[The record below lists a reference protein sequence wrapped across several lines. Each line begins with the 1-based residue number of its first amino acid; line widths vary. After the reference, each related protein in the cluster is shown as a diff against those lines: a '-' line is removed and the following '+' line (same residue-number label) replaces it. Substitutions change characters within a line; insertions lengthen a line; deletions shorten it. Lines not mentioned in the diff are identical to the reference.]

1 MKRGYVAIV
10 PFGILLVLAGAL
22 CTASLFAG
30 DNDNSRGSAI
40 VLGGIFNLHGS
51 QAVLD
56 VPSAQGA
63 ELAVEQINDNGGLLG
78 KHVDLVIEDGHSR
91 PKKLAAATE
100 KVLKQHPSVAAFLGL
115 SDTDMVLAG
124 APPAVAA
131 GRVFLTSGATSP
143 KLPAEVPPSLFL
155 ACFGDNE
162 QAAAA
167 AEFSFNRLNA
177 RTAVVLYN
185 STDTYTTLLQGYFRT
200 RFQQLGGTILAVQ
213 AYVPGSL
220 AGPISQLPPGADIV
234 FLSAHDPPDAEAAI
248 TQLRNAGFM
257 GPIIGGDGFDSQAE
271 WSAHLEIDNVYYST
285 HVYLG
290 SDNPDPAVVA
300 FRRAYQAA
308 YHGEVPSAFAAL
320 GYDAAN
326 LLAEAIRRAGSTDP
340 GEVEKALS
348 GIRDFKGVTGK
359 IGYPDGSRIPLKSVS
374 IVAINRGLL
383 SLADQF
389 IPASVPPP

>member
-1 MKRGYVAIV
+1 MRRAVFL
-10 PFGILLVLAGAL
+10 FGILPALAVAPG
-22 CTASLFAG
+22 TASLFAG
-30 DNDNSRGSAI
+30 DNDNGRGSAI

-63 ELAVEQINDNGGLLG
+63 VLAVNQINDNGGLLG
-78 KHVDLVIEDGHSR
+78 KHVQLVIEDGHSR
-91 PKKLAAATE
+91 PEKLEAATE
-100 KVLKQHPSVAAFLGL
+100 KVLKKHPSVTAFLGL
-115 SDTDMVLAG
+115 SDTDMVLAA

-131 GRVFLTSGATSP
+131 GCVFLTSGATSP
-143 KLPAEVPPSLFL
+143 KLPEQVPPSLFL
-155 ACFGDNE
+155 ACFGDNV

-167 AEFSFNRLNA
+167 AEFSFDGLNA

-185 STDTYTTLLQGYFRT
+185 STDTYTTLLQGYFRI

-213 AYVPGSL
+213 AYVPGAL
-220 AGPISQLPPGADIV
+220 AGPISQLAFGADII

-248 TQLRNAGFM
+248 TQLRNAGFAV
-257 GPIIGGDGFDSQAE
+257 PIIGGDGFDSQDE
-271 WSAHLEIDNVYYST
+271 WSAHPEIDNVYYTT

-290 SDNPDPAVVA
+290 YDNPDPAVVA
-300 FRRAYQAA
+300 FRLAYQAA
-308 YHGEVPSAFAAL
+308 YRGEVPSAFAAL

-326 LLAEAIRRAGSTDP
+326 LLAGAIRRARSTDP
-340 GEVEKALS
+340 GEVEKGLS
-348 GIRDFKGVTGK
+348 GTLDFKGVTGE
-359 IGYPDGSRIPLKSVS
+359 IGYPGGSRIPLKSVS

-389 IPASVPPP
+389 IPASVPVP